1 MKGKILL
8 LFCLLL
14 SLSSCTERYYDG
26 SERYVVQG
34 ILLKE
39 GQPLQHELVFID
51 TYLND
56 DMKSESDITS
66 RGWYV
71 VDEKT
76 VVNTTYTDK
85 NGFFRISFPGG
96 NYTYILYTENYRKVL
111 FNAKYTKANKLI
123 DLGSLD
129 IAKNKKD
136 ENKE

>member
-56 DMKSESDITS
+56 YNVQTASQ
-66 RGWYV
+66 Y
-71 VDEKT
+71 KT
-76 VVNTTYTDK
+76 YFERAQYIQLSV
-85 NGFFRISFPGG
+85 GFNF
-96 NYTYILYTENYRKVL
+96 
-111 FNAKYTKANKLI
+111 
-123 DLGSLD
+123 
-129 IAKNKKD
+129 
-136 ENKE
+136 